1 MSPWWH
7 WAAAKFPETLELGKA
22 KVPWVQHA
30 GDFLQS
36 PDFGKRTWQAGMR
49 TVRLQ
54 GSMKGPSTF
63 GWGSRRS
70 IREQSAPLI
79 CLHPTPPT
87 ILLGRKKLARGLW
100 RCLPQAGPTCLHPP
114 NSSQGQD
121 KDGGQA
127 ERAWLWSAVHGWSLT
142 VPSERR
148 RGSLALHEVLP
159 CALKSAGVFQWVRG
173 HRVRHIWTAKWSDF
187 PGSHPAVTESRFEPG
202 QYVCGGG
209 ARQLGNNVTR
219 ASAAKPRAKQIDLPW
234 PSSEAPS
241 LSSLGLC

>member
-7 WAAAKFPETLELGKA
+7 WAAAKSPGTLELGKA
-22 KVPWVQHA
+22 RVPWVHHA

-54 GSMKGPSTF
+54 GSMRGPSTF

-70 IREQSAPLI
+70 IQGTKSTPHLSAP
-79 CLHPTPPT
+79 HPSHRTSRPQEASPGSMEVPSPSGSNLSTPT
-87 ILLGRKKLARGLW
+87 KLLPGTG
-100 RCLPQAGPTCLHPP
+100 
-114 NSSQGQD
+114 QG
-121 KDGGQA
+121 KA

-187 PGSHPAVTESRFEPG
+187 PSSHPAVTESRFEPG

-209 ARQLGNNVTR
+209 AKQLGNNVTR
-219 ASAAKPRAKQIDLPW
+219 ASAAKPGAKQIDLPW
-234 PSSEAPS
+234 PFSEAPS